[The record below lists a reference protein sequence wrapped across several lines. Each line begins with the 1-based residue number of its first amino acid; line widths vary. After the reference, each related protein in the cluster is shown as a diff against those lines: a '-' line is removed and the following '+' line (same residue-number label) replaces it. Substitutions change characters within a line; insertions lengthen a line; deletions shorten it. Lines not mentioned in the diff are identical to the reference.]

1 MASSV
6 PYIERLARIP
16 IYSAGADSANAA
28 ARETASIA
36 MLASNESPFPPVP
49 EVVEAVNRAA
59 ADVNRYPD
67 PGAGALRTALSE
79 RYDYPAASIA
89 VGNGS
94 CEILLAAAEALL
106 EPASELVY
114 AWPAFSMY
122 PHLSAATDAKE
133 RTVPLTGDYR
143 HDLDA
148 MAGQINDLT
157 RMVLVCNPNNPTST
171 HLAAAQIGAFME
183 RVPPHV
189 LVILDE
195 AYIEF
200 QTAEDPDTSIDLLRD
215 FSNLV
220 ILRTF
225 SKVYGLAGLRVGYAL
240 GSEDFKAAVDR
251 VRQPFSVNKLAQAA
265 ATEALKHQD
274 NVAERVGWNT
284 VERLWMEE
292 ELQELGLDVAD
303 SQANF
308 CWVSLGDH
316 DEPELVG
323 ALTRAGVAVRPGMGL
338 GGPGHL
344 RVTYGTRTE
353 NERFVEALRGALE
366 RS

>member
-1 MASSV
+1 VTSV

-16 IYSAGADSANAA
+16 VYSAGADSANAA
-28 ARETASIA
+28 ARETASVA

-49 EVVEAVNRAA
+49 EVVEAVQRAA
-59 ADVNRYPD
+59 AEVNRYPD
-67 PGAGALRTALSE
+67 PGAGALRRALAD
-79 RYDYPAASIA
+79 RYEFPLASIA

-122 PHLSAATDAKE
+122 PHLAAATDAKE
-133 RTVPLTGDYR
+133 RTVPLTADHK

-148 MAGQINDLT
+148 MAAQINDLT

-171 HLAAAQIGAFME
+171 HLTAAEVGAFLE

-189 LVILDE
+189 LAILDE

-200 QTAEDPDTSIDLLRD
+200 ETVEDPDTSLDLLRD
-215 FSNLV
+215 FDNLV

-225 SKVYGLAGLRVGYAL
+225 SKAYGLAGLRVGYAL

-274 NVAERVGWNT
+274 NVAERVTWNT

-292 ELQELGLDVAD
+292 QVRDLGLGIAD

-308 CWVSLGDH
+308 CWVALGED
-316 DEPELVG
+316 PERDVVA
-323 ALTRAGVAVRPGMGL
+323 ALTRAGVAVRPGAAL
-338 GGPGHL
+338 GGEGHL
-344 RVTYGTRTE
+344 RVTYGTRAE
-353 NERFVEALRGALE
+353 NERFVEALRGAVGRE
-366 RS
+366 